1 MKGTETHDVVSNL
14 VEVTQPFG
22 GGVQSPAWA
31 SLTSV
36 DTGLAVGINT
46 DSEPVALA
54 SGACHISR
62 SNPGALR
69 LRV

>member
-14 VEVTQPFG
+14 VEVKQPIG

-36 DTGLAVGINT
+36 DIGLAVGINT
-46 DSEPVALA
+46 DSEPVALV
-54 SGACHISR
+54 SGACHISS
-62 SNPGALR
+62 SNPDALR
-69 LRV
+69 LLV